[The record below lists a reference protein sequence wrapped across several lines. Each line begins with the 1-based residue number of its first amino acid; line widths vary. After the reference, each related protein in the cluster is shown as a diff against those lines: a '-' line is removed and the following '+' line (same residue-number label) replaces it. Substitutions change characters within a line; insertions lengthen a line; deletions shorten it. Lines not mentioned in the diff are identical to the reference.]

1 MRLRRLLPEPGELET
16 DELAGILALGDRASG
31 DRPYVVANM
40 VASADGRATVAG
52 RSGPLGG
59 EADRQLFHALRA
71 SVDAVLAGTG
81 TIAVEGYGRLVRDAA
96 RRERRAA
103 AGLAPDPLAVI
114 VTRSGD
120 VPWDAPLFAAPEQRV
135 MVYTGEAVEPPEEA
149 AAQLEVV
156 LVADG
161 ETTATAVLEDLGAR
175 HGVRSVL
182 CEGGPLLLGALLRR
196 KALDELF
203 LTIAPLLAGP
213 GERTVVEGSVLAEA
227 AALGLTWLL
236 ECEGA
241 LFARYQVRQATAGV
255 TSM

>member
-16 DELAGILALGDRASG
+16 EELAGILRLGDRAR
-31 DRPYVVANM
+31 DERPYVVANM
-40 VASADGRATVAG
+40 VSSADGRATVAG
-52 RSGPLGG
+52 RSGPLAG

-81 TIAVEGYGRLVRDAA
+81 TIAVERYGRLVRDEA

-135 MVYTGEAVEPPEEA
+135 IVFTGKAVEPPTDA
-149 AAQLEVV
+149 AAQVEVV
-156 LVADG
+156 PVAGG
-161 ETTATAVLEDLGAR
+161 EATATAALAELRAR

-182 CEGGPLLLGALLRR
+182 CEGGPLLLGALLADE
-196 KALDELF
+196 ALDELF
-203 LTIAPLLAGP
+203 LTIAPLLAGA
-213 GERTVVEGSVLAEA
+213 GERTVVDGSDLAKA
-227 AALGLTWLL
+227 AALELTWLL

-241 LFARYQVRQATAGV
+241 LFARYGV
-255 TSM
+255 DVTPAKGERT